1 MLKNDR
7 FSIIMKSSVFFAT
20 RLKIEEDDELM
31 MRNLPIKGYLYVI
44 NYAEGEE
51 SLCRLEMKI
60 LLNQSFEDKW
70 ILSDREIDP
79 SRSVFIKERLT
90 IYYQADSY
98 EMLHQLVSTQPM
110 TFETFK
116 LLFMRFKN
124 QTLEYKE
131 RLQRLYAIGS
141 LIGGEADMY
150 NPKQLLGLTEL
161 NGQWYFGTLE
171 PNQNEWVKH
180 ENKPHSYSF
189 SLSVRVSRAVA
200 NLAVGHSLDKKII
213 DPCCGAGTVVLEVL
227 TVGGQIIG
235 NELNPKVAWKAEENL
250 KHYGYENVIQ
260 IGDIQDIKEHYDTAI
275 IDLPYGHFNPIAP
288 EIQQMIIE
296 NARRI
301 ANELII
307 VTQVKM
313 DNELKLAGFE
323 IIEQC
328 EAVKGKFVRYITM
341 CR

>member
-1 MLKNDR
+1 
-7 FSIIMKSSVFFAT
+7 
-20 RLKIEEDDELM
+20 M
-31 MRNLPIKGYLYVI
+31 MMNNRPIQGYLYVI

-51 SLCRLEMKI
+51 SLCKLEMKV
-60 LLNQSFEDKW
+60 LFGEDLTDKYLFSP
-70 ILSDREIDP
+70 IDIDP

-90 IYYQADSY
+90 ILYRQQTYEGLYEQVKENPLSY
-98 EMLHQLVSTQPM
+98 
-110 TFETFK
+110 ETFK
-116 LLFMRFKN
+116 CLFLRFKG

-131 RLQRLYAIGS
+131 RLERLKQIGF
-141 LIGGEADMY
+141 LIGGEAKMY
-150 NPKQLLGLTEL
+150 EPKQLLGLTEL
-161 NGQWYFGTLE
+161 NGEWFFGTLE
-171 PNQNEWVKH
+171 PNSNEWVNH

-200 NLAVGHSLDKKII
+200 NLAVGRDFSKRII

-227 TVGGQIIG
+227 TVGGTIVG

-260 IGDIQDIKEHYDTAI
+260 VGDIQNINDHYDLAI

-288 EIQQMIIE
+288 EVQQMIMNE
-296 NARRI
+296 ARRI
-301 ANELII
+301 ADELII

-313 DNELKLAGFE
+313 EEQLKLAGFE
-323 IIEQC
+323 IINQC
-328 EAVKGKFVRYITM
+328 EAVKGKFVRYITL

>member
-1 MLKNDR
+1 
-7 FSIIMKSSVFFAT
+7 MK
-20 RLKIEEDDELM
+20 K
-31 MRNLPIKGYLYVI
+31 LPIKGYLYVI

-60 LLNQSFEDKW
+60 LFNQAFDEKW
-70 ILSDREIDP
+70 ILSDIAIDP

-90 IYYQADSY
+90 IYYDADSF
-98 EMLHQLVSTQPM
+98 ESLHEQVLNQSM
-110 TFETFK
+110 SFETFK

-124 QTLEYKE
+124 QTIGYQE
-131 RLQRLYAIGS
+131 RLKRLYAIGS

-150 NPKQLLGLTEL
+150 APKQLLGLTEL
-161 NGQWYFGTLE
+161 NGRWYFGTLE
-171 PNQNEWVKH
+171 QNCNEWVQH

-200 NLAVGHSLDKKII
+200 NLAVGHQFDKKII

-227 TVGGQIIG
+227 TVGGDIVG
-235 NELNPKVAWKAEENL
+235 NELNPKVAWKAQENL
-250 KHYGYENVIQ
+250 KHYGYDDVIQ
-260 IGDIQDIKEHYDTAI
+260 IGDIQEIEQHYDTAI
-275 IDLPYGHFNPIAP
+275 VDLPYGHFNPISP

-301 ANELII
+301 ADELII

-313 DNELKLAGFE
+313 DEQLKVAGFE
-323 IIEQC
+323 IVEQC
-328 EAVKGKFVRYITM
+328 EAIKGKFTRYITV

>member
-1 MLKNDR
+1 MLKNVG
-7 FSIIMKSSVFFAT
+7 FSIIMKAKYFFAT
-20 RLKIEEDDELM
+20 RLRIEEVDET
-31 MRNLPIKGYLYVI
+31 MREQLPIKGYLYVI

-51 SLCRLEMKI
+51 SLCRLEMKV
-60 LLNQSFEDKW
+60 LFNQSFEEKW
-70 ILSDREIDP
+70 ILSDVLIDA

-90 IYYQADSY
+90 IYYQADSF
-98 EMLHQLVSTQPM
+98 EALHDMVVKQPM
-110 TFETFK
+110 SFETFK
-116 LLFMRFKN
+116 LLFMRFKD
-124 QTLEYKE
+124 QPLPYKE
-131 RLQRLYAIGS
+131 RLQCLYAIGS

-150 NPKQLLGLTEL
+150 EPKQLLGLTEL
-161 NGQWYFGTLE
+161 NGQWLFGTLE
-171 PNQNEWVKH
+171 PNQNEWVTH

-200 NLAVGHSLDKKII
+200 NLAIGHRFDKKII

-227 TVGGQIIG
+227 TVGGNIVG

-250 KHYGYENVIQ
+250 KHYGYEFVIQ
-260 IGDIQDIKEHYDTAI
+260 IGDIQDIETHYDTAI

-301 ANELII
+301 ADELII

-313 DNELKLAGFE
+313 DEQLKAAGFE
-323 IIEQC
+323 VVEQC

>member
-1 MLKNDR
+1 MLKNVI
-7 FSIIMKSSVFFAT
+7 FSIIMKTSVFCNET
-20 RLKIEEDDELM
+20 KIEEDDEIM
-31 MRNLPIKGYLYVI
+31 IEQLPIKGYLYVI

-70 ILSDREIDP
+70 ILSDIEIDP

-90 IYYQADSY
+90 IYYQADSFESLH
-98 EMLHQLVSTQPM
+98 EMVLKQPM
-110 TFETFK
+110 SFETFK
-116 LLFMRFKN
+116 LLFMRFKD
-124 QTLEYKE
+124 QSLEYKE
-131 RLQRLYAIGS
+131 RLKRLYAIGS

-150 NPKQLLGLTEL
+150 EPKQLLGLTES
-161 NGQWYFGTLE
+161 NGKWYFGTLE
-171 PNQNEWVKH
+171 PNCNEWVKH

-189 SLSVRVSRAVA
+189 SLSVRVSRSVA
-200 NLAVGHSLDKKII
+200 NLAVGHQFDKKII

-227 TVGGQIIG
+227 TVGGNIIG

-260 IGDIQDIKEHYDTAI
+260 IGDIQEIKTHYDTAI
-275 IDLPYGHFNPIAP
+275 IDLPYGHFNPISP

-301 ANELII
+301 ADELII

-313 DNELKLAGFE
+313 DEQLKAAGFE
-323 IIEQC
+323 VIEQC